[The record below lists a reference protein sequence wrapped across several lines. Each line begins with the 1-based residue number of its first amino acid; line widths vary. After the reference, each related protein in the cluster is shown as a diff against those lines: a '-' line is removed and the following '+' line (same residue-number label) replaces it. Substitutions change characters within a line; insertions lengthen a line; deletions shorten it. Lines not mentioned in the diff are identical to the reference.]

1 MNYHYLSLYLSLYF
15 SLYLS
20 LLIHLIFA
28 TLESANL
35 VVAGEVDAQD
45 AHRSDLIPNNT
56 CQLRI

>member
-1 MNYHYLSLYLSLYF
+1 MNYHYLSL
-15 SLYLS
+15 
-20 LLIHLIFA
+20 LIITYSSYFA

-45 AHRSDLIPNNT
+45 AHRSDLIQNKT